1 MTPRGAGR
9 LILLDIEGT
18 LSPLAYVHEVMFPFA
33 RAGMQSFLEQNLARP
48 EVAAALNQMAADAGS
63 ASFETWRPQTA
74 SPSDA
79 IPWIVAHAH
88 ALMDRDVKATGLK
101 QLQGLIWEGGFRSGA
116 LRSAIYPDVAP
127 TLREWK
133 NAGAQLRIYS
143 SGSKHAQQLFFA
155 HTEAG
160 DLTPLLSGYY
170 DTTTGPKKV
179 AASYTA
185 IANDAGF
192 PPDAILFL
200 SDVVEEL
207 DAARAAGFQT
217 ALIIRP
223 GNVAPASGPTVAPA
237 SCLPPPPSPC
247 LPLGRQDDVD
257 TRAQNVGGRQ
267 DACTTV
273 EEASRPSSSSA
284 HPHFASFQQITL

>member
-1 MTPRGAGR
+1 MTPRFAGR

-18 LSPLAYVHEVMFPFA
+18 LSPVAYVHEIMFPFA
-33 RAGMQSFLEQNLARP
+33 RAGMQSFLEQNLSRP
-48 EVAAALNQMAADAGS
+48 DVAAILNQMAADAGS
-63 ASFETWRPQTA
+63 ASLDAWRPQTD

-101 QLQGLIWEGGFRSGA
+101 QLQGLIWEGGFHSGA

-127 TLREWK
+127 ALREWK
-133 NAGAQLRIYS
+133 NAGADLRIYS

-170 DTTTGPKKV
+170 DTTTGPKKIP
-179 AASYTA
+179 ASYTA

-192 PPDAILFL
+192 PPAAILFL
-200 SDVVEEL
+200 SDVTEEL
-207 DAARAAGFQT
+207 DAARAAGLQT
-217 ALIIRP
+217 ALIVRP
-223 GNVAPASGPTVAPA
+223 GNRETPVAALAS
-237 SCLPPPPSPC
+237 SLPPAPS
-247 LPLGRQDDVD
+247 
-257 TRAQNVGGRQ
+257 
-267 DACTTV
+267 
-273 EEASRPSSSSA
+273 
-284 HPHFASFQQITL
+284 HPRFTSFQQISL